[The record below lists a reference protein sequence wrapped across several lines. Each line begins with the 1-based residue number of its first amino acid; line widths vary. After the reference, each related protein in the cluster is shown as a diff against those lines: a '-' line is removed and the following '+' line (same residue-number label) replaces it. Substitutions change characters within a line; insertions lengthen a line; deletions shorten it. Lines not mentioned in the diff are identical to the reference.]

1 MANYLIR
8 RFFQMILVVFLSTVA
23 IYILLNVAP
32 GGPISPCLSQPRNCP
47 GEAEIARLEAY
58 LGLDKPLMLR
68 YLAWIMGDDWMG
80 ADWVYLGVTRYEKP
94 VVARNGNPM
103 TKTNPDTGEKEIVT
117 ESIRFWA
124 DPGPALLNPGIS
136 VWAAGT
142 LNGNQEVTIGNPG
155 NDDFV
160 RQTLPYYLADTVW
173 VKPSP
178 AATTPTSLIASGKIL
193 SQEGSLFVMQ
203 DLNGNRYAIQ
213 TTPQTAFH
221 FPEGDIDPR
230 PEEGLWLNISGL
242 TGAYGL
248 MDKISGFH
256 GKGHGVLRWDFG
268 LSWRSNQPVA
278 ELISSRLNNTIM
290 LTAASTLLAIVV
302 GIPIGMYS
310 ATRQYSRTDYAVTT
324 FAFFGSAMPIFWF
337 GLMVILVFSH
347 QFKVWD
353 LPFLPVGGAS
363 LVREAPE
370 GSLLQ
375 VLDAAPGSL
384 IDRAIHLILPVL
396 VLSLASL
403 AQYSRFARG
412 SMLEVLRQDY
422 VRTARA
428 KGLLERIVLYKH
440 ALRNALIPI
449 VAVVV
454 FDIAGI
460 FGGATLT
467 ETIFSYPGMGRL
479 YFDALGTNDWPVV
492 MAFLYISAILIVIAT
507 LARDVLFTVVDPRIR
522 FR

>member
-1 MANYLIR
+1 MGIA
-8 RFFQMILVVFLSTVA
+8 VS
-23 IYILLNVAP
+23 P
-32 GGPISPCLSQPRNCP
+32 G
-47 GEAEIARLEAY
+47 
-58 LGLDKPLMLR
+58 
-68 YLAWIMGDDWMG
+68 W
-80 ADWVYLGVTRYEKP
+80 
-94 VVARNGNPM
+94 
-103 TKTNPDTGEKEIVT
+103 
-117 ESIRFWA
+117 
-124 DPGPALLNPGIS
+124 
-136 VWAAGT
+136 
-142 LNGNQEVTIGNPG
+142 
-155 NDDFV
+155 
-160 RQTLPYYLADTVW
+160 
-173 VKPSP
+173 
-178 AATTPTSLIASGKIL
+178 
-193 SQEGSLFVMQ
+193 
-203 DLNGNRYAIQ
+203 
-213 TTPQTAFH
+213 
-221 FPEGDIDPR
+221 
-230 PEEGLWLNISGL
+230 
-242 TGAYGL
+242 
-248 MDKISGFH
+248 
-256 GKGHGVLRWDFG
+256 
-268 LSWRSNQPVA
+268 
-278 ELISSRLNNTIM
+278 
-290 LTAASTLLAIVV
+290 
-302 GIPIGMYS
+302 
-310 ATRQYSRTDYAVTT
+310 
-324 FAFFGSAMPIFWF
+324 
-337 GLMVILVFSH
+337 
-347 QFKVWD
+347 
-353 LPFLPVGGAS
+353 GAS